1 MVLVIKMMMI
11 EIYAGC
17 SDGDKVDIS
26 LPYSCCPEV
35 SSDAK
40 NLASWQGPPA
50 NIYVY
55 LVVYSTTSYIYH
67 YFMAPHGDEIDL
79 EQM

>member
-1 MVLVIKMMMI
+1 MLTDAK
-11 EIYAGC
+11 ARA
-17 SDGDKVDIS
+17 
-26 LPYSCCPEV
+26 YSCCPEV

-55 LVVYSTTSYIYH
+55 LVVYFTTSYIYH
-67 YFMAPHGDEIDL
+67 YLMAPHGNEIGL
-79 EQM
+79 ELRVTVATCRLLWLFL